1 MGKNSLESKVGLV
14 FTLASGVEQ
23 VARATRIDFDAN
35 AGWLIS
41 FYRSAIKPS
50 ISGTYEDSDMDR
62 VLNSLEELLFLPHGE
77 WQRSTKKRKQ
87 LFEMLRVSA
96 YQAARRFL
104 VNCIADSQSELMN
117 KRELP
122 G

>member
-1 MGKNSLESKVGLV
+1 MMEQTSLENKVGLV
-14 FTLASGVEQ
+14 FTLASEVEK
-23 VARATRIDFDAN
+23 VARETRMGFDDSAE
-35 AGWLIS
+35 WLIY

-50 ISGTYEDSDMDR
+50 ISGTYEDGDMDR
-62 VLNSLEELLFLPHGE
+62 VLNSLEDLLFLPHGE
-77 WQRSTKKRKQ
+77 WRRSTRTRKQ

-104 VNCIADSQSELMN
+104 VNCIAGNQS
-117 KRELP
+117 